1 MTRLPESYLAP
12 KSQPW
17 GRVIEKSITDAQQD
31 IALNARN
38 TDINLKQL
46 NSSVNLLGRQQTILA
61 SQQETIADQQAT
73 LQAQQDYL
81 ATFQTYQSS
90 YPGYIFSGTLSGNVW
105 TRVLDFTL
113 SFTLSRTSVV
123 QLQTNAESQIA
134 DSRQTTYPQAM
145 AAVRASFSVSPG
157 STYYGNSNSTS
168 VYLGSS
174 GSIQLSTGF
183 TVTPSVQRTLTLAA
197 GTYTVTGFWDGYAYT
212 AGSCGVGRAYITAS
226 VIG

>member
-61 SQQETIADQQAT
+61 SQQATLTSQQAT
-73 LQAQQDYL
+73 LAAQQAYL

-90 YPGYIFSGTLSGNVW
+90 YPGFIYSGTLSGSNW

-113 SFTLSRTSVV
+113 TFTLTRTCVV
-123 QLQTNAESQIA
+123 QIETNAESQVG
-134 DSRQTTYPQAM
+134 DSQQTTYPQPRSG
-145 AAVRASFSVSPG
+145 VRASFSISPG
-157 STYYGNSNSTS
+157 TTYYGNTNSNS

-197 GTYTVTGFWDGYAYT
+197 GTYTVTGFWDGYAGT
-212 AGSCGVGRAYITAS
+212 AGYCGVGRAFITAS